1 MILKDSL
8 GGNCKTRMIST
19 ASAMKDDIDETI
31 CTLNFSQRVAMIKNQ
46 VLKNEV
52 VDPNI
57 IISRLKV
64 ENAELKAEIEM
75 LKGGKQKE
83 FLTEED
89 RLSL

>member
-1 MILKDSL
+1 
-8 GGNCKTRMIST
+8 
-19 ASAMKDDIDETI
+19 
-31 CTLNFSQRVAMIKNQ
+31 VAMIKNQ

-75 LKGGKQKE
+75 LKGGK
-83 FLTEED
+83 
-89 RLSL
+89 